1 MLIMKKEFNPAANE
15 ENAGII
21 SEKIRLE
28 AEQQIADIL
37 NLAKK
42 EAEILIE
49 QAQKQAAAQKQ
60 KALRELENEIK
71 TQEEKNLA
79 ALNLET
85 KKIILQQKSALVEDI
100 ISAVKVQAESFRNLE
115 DYKIFLKKCILQA
128 LSVVDDQNID
138 IFYSFKDESIF
149 DHAFIGQL
157 KDLAQKKIRK
167 DLTLTFKKNDFEDI
181 GIIAQSKDARLKY
194 DNRFVS
200 RLKRIYDDIYMEL
213 LKEIK

>member
-1 MLIMKKEFNPAANE
+1 MLIMNKEFNPAANE

-49 QAQKQAAAQKQ
+49 QAQKQAAAQKH

-115 DYKIFLKKCILQA
+115 DYKI
-128 LSVVDDQNID
+128 
-138 IFYSFKDESIF
+138 
-149 DHAFIGQL
+149 
-157 KDLAQKKIRK
+157 
-167 DLTLTFKKNDFEDI
+167 
-181 GIIAQSKDARLKY
+181 
-194 DNRFVS
+194 
-200 RLKRIYDDIYMEL
+200 
-213 LKEIK
+213 